1 MAEVSVCLFIICAAY
16 PPPPPYVPGTTS
28 LRQWMQAWATF
39 AKQCIRR
46 RRLVTKS
53 TRAGNRLLLR
63 RAFDEWKRVRSY
75 TRRVARA
82 ASQRA
87 RCVGGVAQGHGEAS
101 PRLVSIRLVSIHRI
115 VCSFAM
121 LSLFRFVPTI
131 VLNYLRVFR
140 QIAFHA

>member
-1 MAEVSVCLFIICAAY
+1 
-16 PPPPPYVPGTTS
+16 
-28 LRQWMQAWATF
+28 MQAWATF
-39 AKQCIRR
+39 AKQRIRR

-87 RCVGGVAQGHGEAS
+87 RCVGGVAWGHNEAP
-101 PRLVSIRLVSIHRI
+101 PRLLSIHRI
-115 VCSFAM
+115 VRSFAM
-121 LSLFRFVPTI
+121 HPLLRFVPTI
-131 VLNYLRVFR
+131 VLRYLFVVRE
-140 QIAFHA
+140 IAFHA